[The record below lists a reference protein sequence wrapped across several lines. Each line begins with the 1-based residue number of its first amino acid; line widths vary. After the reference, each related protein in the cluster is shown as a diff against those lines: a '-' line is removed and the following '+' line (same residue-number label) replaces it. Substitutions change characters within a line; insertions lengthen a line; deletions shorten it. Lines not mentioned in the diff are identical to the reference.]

1 MKKTIALFL
10 ALMCLAGAAGCGGS
24 PGTEGGEATGVKTVP
39 LVEADTPDGNDT
51 DAIVLI
57 KSAEES
63 TEPYLCETWAEIWSE
78 QGWLCVD
85 RARASDDLS
94 AIVGKLPG
102 VDYSDDLE
110 IVYGSGTEA
119 VHLDIYD
126 DDHEPV
132 LPELLGEESVNIPT
146 LPEGTYYVILSVR
159 MRGEYIEPEEQFE
172 MFGYECLF
180 RLEV

>member
-10 ALMCLAGAAGCGGS
+10 ALMCLAGTAGCGGS
-24 PGTEGGEATGVKTVP
+24 PGAEGGEPAVEKTVP
-39 LVEADTPDGNDT
+39 TAEADAPEENEA

-57 KSAEES
+57 KSAGES
-63 TEPYLCETWAEIWSE
+63 IEPYLCETWEETWSE

-85 RARASDDLS
+85 RARASDDLA
-94 AIVGKLPG
+94 AIVGMLPG
-102 VDYSDDLE
+102 IAYSDDLE

-126 DDHEPV
+126 SDLEPV
-132 LPELLGEESVNIPT
+132 LPELLGGENVSIPP
-146 LPEGTYYVILSVR
+146 LPEGTYYVILSVQV
-159 MRGEYIEPEEQFE
+159 RGEYIESEEQFE